1 VTPPDHGETPRQFR
15 LYRNKLG
22 INPNLRLV
30 LANAGWLLGDKVV
43 RLGVGLLVNVWI
55 ARSLGP
61 DDFGLLS
68 YTLALTTVL
77 AAIAT
82 AGLPEVL
89 VRDFVREP
97 DRASTIA
104 ASALALRMSAALL
117 ALLLAVGIARVARPD
132 EPRAVLLVAVLA
144 AGQFAVAMDVVDQR
158 FQALSNVRAIVLIRN
173 GAFALFALFKIYAL
187 LLHASAGTFAALT
200 TLELAVVAIL
210 FYWRAQAQGLP
221 LDLSHVCRSECYRL
235 LHQGWPLLLRL
246 LAIGVYMRLD
256 QVLIGELLG
265 DRAVGLYAAAA
276 RASEI
281 WHLAPASLVLAIA
294 PQLTRIHHS
303 SIAEYEDQLVRLS
316 RAFLVVSIGV
326 GVAFTIASSWIIRLL
341 YGAHYAAAAPVLA
354 IHVWAGVFVA
364 FGIVANNWLINMGLI
379 RVALYQ
385 ALIAAGVSVAVNLML
400 IPILGTVGA
409 AIALVIS
416 QGMSG
421 LLLNAVF
428 RKTRPLFRLQCK
440 AIGLLPSRVEA

>member
-1 VTPPDHGETPRQFR
+1 VTPPDRERPRPFHP
-15 LYRNKLG
+15 YRDKLR
-22 INPNLRLV
+22 ISPNLRLGI
-30 LANAGWLLGDKVV
+30 ANTGWLLGDKVV

-61 DDFGLLS
+61 SDFGLLS
-68 YTLALTTVL
+68 YALALTTVL

-82 AGLPEVL
+82 VGLPEVL

-97 DRASTIA
+97 DRASTIV
-104 ASALALRMSAALL
+104 ASALALRLLGALL
-117 ALLLAVGIARVARPD
+117 ALLLAAGIARVARPD
-132 EPRAVLLVAVLA
+132 EPRALFLVAVLA
-144 AGQFAVAMDVVDQR
+144 AGQLAVAVDVVDQR
-158 FQALSNVRAIVLIRN
+158 FQALSNVRPIVLIRN
-173 GAFALFALFKIYAL
+173 GAFSLFTLLKICAL
-187 LLHASAGTFAALT
+187 LLHASVGTFAALT
-200 TLELAVVAIL
+200 TLELAVVAVL
-210 FYWRAQAQGLP
+210 FYWRAQNRGLQFG
-221 LDLSHVCRSECYRL
+221 LSHVCRSECYRL
-235 LHQGWPLLLRL
+235 VHQGWPLLLRL

-294 PQLTRIHHS
+294 PQLTRIHQR
-303 SIAEYEDQLVRLS
+303 SIVDYEERLVWLFRS
-316 RAFLVVSIGV
+316 FLLVSVGV
-326 GVAFTIASSWIIRLL
+326 GVAFTIASPWIIRLL

-379 RVALYQ
+379 RVALFQ
-385 ALIAAGVSVAVNLML
+385 ALIAAGVSVAVNLIF
-400 IPILGTVGA
+400 IPILGIIGA

-416 QGMSG
+416 QGLSG
-421 LLLNAVF
+421 LLLNAAF
-428 RKTRPLFRLQCK
+428 RKTRPLFRLQCR
-440 AIGLLPSRVEA
+440 AIGLLPSRIMA